1 MLLDQDRRFHN
12 TQKRGAIKSEL
23 FLWKARVIP
32 FIISKERR
40 EFYFTFFQKSLFVKG
55 LHKTFWDTTKKR
67 ENKNLTEF
75 LFQYI
80 FQKSTGH

>member
-32 FIISKERR
+32 FIISKKDVS
-40 EFYFTFFQKSLFVKG
+40 FILPFFRSHFLLKAFIKPFETPQRSVKI
-55 LHKTFWDTTKKR
+55 K
-67 ENKNLTEF
+67 
-75 LFQYI
+75 I
-80 FQKSTGH
+80 